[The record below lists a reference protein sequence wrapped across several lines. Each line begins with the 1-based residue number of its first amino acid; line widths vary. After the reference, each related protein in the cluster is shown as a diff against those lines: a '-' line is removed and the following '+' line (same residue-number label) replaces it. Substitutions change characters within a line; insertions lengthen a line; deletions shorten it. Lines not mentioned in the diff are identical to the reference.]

1 MAIDYEN
8 LLNFPIPEVRQTLT
22 RRDTVFYALSIG
34 FGYDPMDERQLD
46 FVDHHRNLQ
55 AVPSMAAVL
64 CHPGF
69 WLRDPRTG
77 VDAVRLV
84 HGEQEIEIHKPLP
97 VEGVLVGRTR
107 VTGIVD
113 KGEGKGALL
122 YSEKQV
128 RDEVGSLIASARATT
143 FLRGDGGRVDWGRV
157 RADFPLL
164 MRQVHGKPLVYLDNA
179 NTSQKPLPVIA
190 AQDEFY
196 RRYNAN
202 VSRAVHALGTEA
214 TDAYEAARAKLAGF
228 LNVRADELVL
238 CSGTTFAIN
247 LVAYSWA
254 LPRLKEGDTILV
266 SRMEHHA
273 NIVPWQLV
281 AQRTGARIRVAELLP
296 DGSLDLEGLYRAMTG
311 EVKLLAVA
319 HVSNVLG
326 TVNPVREICRE
337 ARRRGIVTVVD
348 GSQAAP
354 HMRLDVAAIGCDFYA
369 VTGHKMCGPT
379 GTGALWARREH
390 LEAMPPFIG
399 GGEMIK
405 EVSFE
410 GTVFND
416 PPHKFEAGT
425 PNIAGF
431 VGLGAAVDYLQRLG
445 MDNVAAREAGL
456 LAHATEA
463 LQAVPGLRI
472 LGTAPGKAAVIS
484 FLVEGAHA
492 HDMATLL
499 DLEGVAVR
507 SGQHCAHPLLQYFG
521 VAATLR
527 ASLAFYNT
535 HEEIDR
541 FVEALLKVRRLLC

>member
-1 MAIDYEN
+1 MNA
-8 LLNFPIPEVRQTLT
+8 P
-22 RRDTVFYALSIG
+22 S
-34 FGYDPMDERQLD
+34 
-46 FVDHHRNLQ
+46 Q
-55 AVPSMAAVL
+55 A
-64 CHPGF
+64 
-69 WLRDPRTG
+69 TEG
-77 VDAVRLV
+77 VDWA
-84 HGEQEIEIHKPLP
+84 
-97 VEGVLVGRTR
+97 
-107 VTGIVD
+107 
-113 KGEGKGALL
+113 
-122 YSEKQV
+122 
-128 RDEVGSLIASARATT
+128 
-143 FLRGDGGRVDWGRV
+143 RV

-164 MRQVHGKPLVYLDNA
+164 QREVHGKPLLYFDNA

-190 AQDEFY
+190 AQDDFY
-196 RRYNAN
+196 RRRNAN

-214 TDAYEAARAKLAGF
+214 TDAYEAARARLAHF
-228 LNVRADELVL
+228 LGARADELVL
-238 CSGTTFAIN
+238 CSGTTFALN

-254 LPRLKEGDTILV
+254 LPRLEAGDVILI

-281 AQRTGARIRVAELLP
+281 AERTGARIRVAEILA
-296 DGSLDLEGLYRAMTG
+296 DGSLDLDALYRAMTP
-311 EVKLLAVA
+311 EVKLLAVT

-354 HMRLDVAAIGCDFYA
+354 HLKLDLATIGCDFYA

-390 LEAMPPFIG
+390 LAAMPPFLG

-416 PPHKFEAGT
+416 PPRKFEAGT
-425 PNIAGF
+425 PNISGV
-431 VGLGAAVDYLQRLG
+431 VGLGAAVDYLESLG
-445 MDNVAAREAGL
+445 MANVKAREAGL

-463 LQAVPGLRI
+463 MQAIPGLRI
-472 LGTAPGKAAVIS
+472 LGTAADKAAVIS
-484 FLVEGAHA
+484 FVIEGVHA

-499 DLEGVAVR
+499 DLEGVAIR
-507 SGQHCAHPLLQYFG
+507 SGQHCAHPLLQWFG
-521 VAATLR
+521 VTATLR
-527 ASLAFYNT
+527 ISLAFYNT

-541 FVEALLKVRRLLC
+541 FIAALLKARRLLA

>member
-1 MAIDYEN
+1 MS
-8 LLNFPIPEVRQTLT
+8 TL
-22 RRDTVFYALSIG
+22 
-34 FGYDPMDERQLD
+34 P
-46 FVDHHRNLQ
+46 
-55 AVPSMAAVL
+55 AAVHDAAL
-64 CHPGF
+64 GNHEG
-69 WLRDPRTG
+69 G
-77 VDAVRLV
+77 VD
-84 HGEQEIEIHKPLP
+84 
-97 VEGVLVGRTR
+97 
-107 VTGIVD
+107 
-113 KGEGKGALL
+113 
-122 YSEKQV
+122 
-128 RDEVGSLIASARATT
+128 
-143 FLRGDGGRVDWGRV
+143 WNRV

-164 MRQVHGKPLVYLDNA
+164 MREVHGKPLVYLDNA
-179 NTSQKPLPVIA
+179 NTGQKPLQVIA
-190 AQDEFY
+190 SQDEFY
-196 RRYNAN
+196 RRHNAN

-214 TDAYEAARAKLAGF
+214 TEAYEAARGKLARF
-228 LNVRADELVL
+228 LNVRAEELVL

-254 LPRLKEGDTILV
+254 LPRLKAGDVILV

-281 AQRTGARIRVAELLP
+281 AQRTGATIRVAGILP
-296 DGSLDLEGLYRAMTG
+296 DGQLNLDALYKAMTP

-337 ARRRGIVTVVD
+337 ARRRGITTVVD

-354 HMRLDVAAIGCDFYA
+354 HLKLDVAAMGCDFYA
-369 VTGHKMCGPT
+369 ITGHKMCGPT
-379 GTGALWARREH
+379 GTGALWARREL
-390 LEAMPPFIG
+390 LESMPPFIG

-405 EVSFE
+405 EVSFD

-431 VGLGAAVDYLQRLG
+431 VGLGAAVDYLESVG
-445 MDNVAAREAGL
+445 MDAIAARESEL
-456 LAHATEA
+456 LAHATGA
-463 LQAVPGLRI
+463 LQAIPGLRI
-472 LGTAPGKAAVIS
+472 FGTAPGKAAVIS

-492 HDMATLL
+492 HDLATLL

-507 SGQHCAHPLLQYFG
+507 SGQHCAHPLLQFFG

-535 HEEIDR
+535 HDEIDR
-541 FVEALLKVRRLLC
+541 FAAALVKVRRLLG